1 MVRSSVS
8 PDNLSQV
15 SFTGASATP
24 ELPEEEEEE
33 GEVSEEK
40 MQGNYSTEFLLHS
53 YKALLQ
59 KHIKSHKFYKSS
71 NGGVDTVLFFSSL
84 LMVHE

>member
-1 MVRSSVS
+1 MVRCSVS

-24 ELPEEEEEE
+24 ELLEEEEE

-59 KHIKSHKFYKSS
+59 NHMINHKFYKSS
-71 NGGVDTVLFFSSL
+71 HWGIDTVLFL
-84 LMVHE
+84 LTVHE